1 MEMKRALLALS
12 LFTAF
17 VANATPPSV
26 CGNGQHT
33 GNPHCQAPTPTPG
46 NGGAGGAGGQ
56 GGAGGSGVGIG
67 IAGASANAVA
77 AQQQGQIQGQS
88 TNVRNNVRNDNNLY
102 STNQNANQVNSRNTN
117 QAMGGN
123 GHASSGGNVL
133 TQQGGAVTVEGD
145 TYIAPA
151 QERNPVATA
160 YAPNVSPTALCA
172 LGVSGGAQGASFG
185 VSFGGSYTDENCVL
199 LEQVRTTA
207 AILKD
212 SATAAEMMCGLP
224 AYKAA
229 RARTGKPCADADG
242 KRAEAIL
249 EDRPVAAASSQPLNL
264 LP

>member
-1 MEMKRALLALS
+1 MVSKKVWMVG
-12 LFTAF
+12 F
-17 VANATPPSV
+17 VALVVGASAYATPGNNGG
-26 CGNGQHT
+26 GNGGCGVGQQT
-33 GNPHCQAPTPTPG
+33 NGCGT

-67 IAGASANAVA
+67 IAGASANAAAVA

-88 TNVRNNVRNDNNLY
+88 Q
-102 STNQNANQVNSRNTN
+102 SSRNTN
-117 QAMGGN
+117 SVRSSNSNSNQALGGN
-123 GHASSGGNVL
+123 SYATSGGNIL

-249 EDRPVAAASSQPLNL
+249 NDRPVASINL

>member
-1 MEMKRALLALS
+1 MVSKKVWMVG
-12 LFTAF
+12 F
-17 VANATPPSV
+17 VAMVLGAS
-26 CGNGQHT
+26 
-33 GNPHCQAPTPTPG
+33 AFATPG
-46 NGGAGGAGGQ
+46 NNGGGNGGCGTGQQTNGCGGTTGGAGGAGGQ

-88 TNVRNNVRNDNNLY
+88 LY

-117 QAMGGN
+117 QATGGN
-123 GHASSGGNVL
+123 SYASSGGNVL
-133 TQQGGAVTVEGD
+133 TQQGGAVTVGGD

-249 EDRPVAAASSQPLNL
+249 EDRPVAALNL

>member
-1 MEMKRALLALS
+1 MVSKKVWMVG
-12 LFTAF
+12 F
-17 VANATPPSV
+17 VALVLGASAYATKPVENGNTTNAPV
-26 CGNGQHT
+26 AN
-33 GNPHCQAPTPTPG
+33 
-46 NGGAGGAGGQ
+46 GGAGGQ

-67 IAGASANAVA
+67 IAGASANAAAVA
-77 AQQQGQIQGQS
+77 AQQQGQIQGQAQS
-88 TNVRNNVRNDNNLY
+88 
-102 STNQNANQVNSRNTN
+102 SRNTN
-117 QAMGGN
+117 TVRSSNSNSNQALGGN
-123 GHASSGGNVL
+123 GYASSGGNVI
-133 TQQGGAVTVEGD
+133 TTSQEGAKVNVQVEGAQGD
-145 TYIAPA
+145 MYYAPA

-249 EDRPVAAASSQPLNL
+249 NDRPVASVNL